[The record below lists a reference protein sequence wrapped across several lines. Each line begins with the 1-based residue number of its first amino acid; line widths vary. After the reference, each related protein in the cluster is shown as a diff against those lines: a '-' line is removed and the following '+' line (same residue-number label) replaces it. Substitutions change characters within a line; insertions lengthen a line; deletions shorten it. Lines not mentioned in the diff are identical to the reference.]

1 MTANDLRTA
10 AIACRKEMACDIVI
24 INTGMDVG
32 VDLDL
37 RDQVH
42 AIENRSDRVVAVLVT
57 EGGLADVAFRCARIL
72 QANYKN
78 VTICIPG
85 WCKSA
90 GTLFALGANELLIGD
105 RGELGPLDVQIAV
118 RDEIGDRNSGLI
130 LQSALESMQEESFKL
145 FEAHMM
151 NIKARSGNLVTF
163 KTAADLAVQL
173 AVGLMKPI
181 FEQIDP
187 VRLGDDAR
195 SQKIGYEY
203 GVRLNLHS
211 QNLQN
216 DAALQQLLYGYP
228 SHSFV
233 IDRSEAESLFRNVKP
248 IEGTLSSLIECLG
261 DIAHTPQQHSFV
273 VFLNGEPGEEK
284 AANDGE
290 DPSPR
295 DGDGIEGAVESCS
308 EVGPAV
314 DLSGNFPKG
323 VVDKAPS
330 GKRFPRG

>member
-1 MTANDLRTA
+1 MTAPDLHSTV
-10 AIACRKEMACDIVI
+10 ISCRKELACDIVV
-24 INTGMDVG
+24 INTGMDAG
-32 VDLDL
+32 VDVAL
-37 RDQVH
+37 RNQVH
-42 AIENRSDRVVAVLVT
+42 AIQDKRDHVIAILVT
-57 EGGLADVAFRCARIL
+57 EGGLADVAYRCARIL
-72 QANYKN
+72 QANYEK
-78 VTICIPG
+78 VSICIPG

-145 FEAHMM
+145 FETHMM

-211 QNLQN
+211 QNLQS
-216 DAALQQLLYGYP
+216 DSALMQLLYGYP

-248 IEGTLSSLIECLG
+248 IDGIVSSLIECLG
-261 DIAHTPQQHSFV
+261 DIAHAPQQQSIV

-284 AANDGE
+284 AANDGDDSPTQGSDELDIAPE
-290 DPSPR
+290 DN
-295 DGDGIEGAVESCS
+295 S
-308 EVGPAV
+308 EVGPSGE
-314 DLSGNFPKG
+314 LSGDLPERSIG
-323 VVDKAPS
+323 KAS
-330 GKRFPRG
+330 RGKRKPGR

>member
-1 MTANDLRTA
+1 
-10 AIACRKEMACDIVI
+10 
-24 INTGMDVG
+24 MDAG
-32 VDLDL
+32 VDVAL
-37 RDQVH
+37 RQQVH
-42 AIENRSDRVVAVLVT
+42 GLEERADRVVALLVT
-57 EGGLADVAFRCARIL
+57 EGGLADVAYRCARIL
-72 QANYKN
+72 QANYEH
-78 VTICIPG
+78 VTVCIPG

-90 GTLFALGANELLIGD
+90 GTLFALGAHELWIGD

-187 VRLGDDAR
+187 VKLGDDAR

-211 QNLQN
+211 SNLQN
-216 DAALQQLLYGYP
+216 DAALLQLLYGYP
-228 SHSFV
+228 SHSFI
-233 IDRSEAESLFRNVKP
+233 IDRSEAESLFRDVKP
-248 IEGTLSSLIECLG
+248 IEGKMSSLVECLG
-261 DIAHTPQQHSFV
+261 DIAHTPQQQPIV
-273 VFLNGEPGEEK
+273 AFLNGDSGEEK

-290 DPSPR
+290 DSSAESAEKLDLASKGRTKIRPASDVSR
-295 DGDGIEGAVESCS
+295 DFPES
-308 EVGPAV
+308 VI
-314 DLSGNFPKG
+314 
-323 VVDKAPS
+323 
-330 GKRFPRG
+330 GKTSD